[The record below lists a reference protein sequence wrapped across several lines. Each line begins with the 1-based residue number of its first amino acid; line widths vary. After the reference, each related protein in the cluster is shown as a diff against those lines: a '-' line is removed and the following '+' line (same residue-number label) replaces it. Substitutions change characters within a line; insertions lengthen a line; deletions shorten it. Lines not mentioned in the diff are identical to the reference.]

1 MQTDIEPETVD
12 FDPYDTLI
20 ISAPIW
26 ASKFGLAM
34 RTFVERNSF
43 QGKKV
48 IIFITSDS
56 FVEENYQQKHTAL
69 IQESGGQVLGHFQ
82 VQAMDLVDDEKV
94 PRTKG
99 KIVEETLK
107 LVPAIKACITGEN

>member
-1 MQTDIEPETVD
+1 
-12 FDPYDTLI
+12 
-20 ISAPIW
+20 
-26 ASKFGLAM
+26 
-34 RTFVERNSF
+34 VERNSF
-43 QGKKV
+43 QGKNV
-48 IIFITSDS
+48 IIFITADS

-69 IQESGGQVLGHFQ
+69 IEESGGRVAGHFQ

-94 PRTKG
+94 SRTKE

>member
-1 MQTDIEPETVD
+1 
-12 FDPYDTLI
+12 
-20 ISAPIW
+20 
-26 ASKFGLAM
+26 M

-43 QGKKV
+43 QGKEV

-69 IQESGGQVLGHFQ
+69 IEKSGGRAAGHFQ

-94 PRTKG
+94 PRTKE
-99 KIVEETLK
+99 KIVEDALK
-107 LVPAIKACITGEN
+107 LVPDIEIYLKKE